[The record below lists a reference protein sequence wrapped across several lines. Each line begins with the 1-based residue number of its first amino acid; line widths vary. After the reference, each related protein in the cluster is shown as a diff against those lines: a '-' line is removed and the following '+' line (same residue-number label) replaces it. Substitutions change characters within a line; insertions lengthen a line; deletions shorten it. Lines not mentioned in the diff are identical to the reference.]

1 MPRFRLA
8 AALATAASLALAST
22 SALAQEAPR
31 APAGFGD
38 AGQFALSINH
48 DFIVNSTD
56 FFSGGDELQG
66 SYFVVPHL
74 SLGLALGAQ
83 WLSSSPVASSGSSG
97 SSSAVL
103 LHAGPRVGYDIRL
116 SDAVSIWPQ
125 VGVDYRR
132 MSQSTPSVGTAAG
145 GTTTDQAFGFTA
157 MAPILLHPTRGFFVG
172 AGPAFY
178 TDISNSQ
185 SNNAGSGDNPKIT
198 SVGLMATLGGA
209 F

>member
-1 MPRFRLA
+1 MPRFRLVA
-8 AALATAASLALAST
+8 ATATACALALASS

-31 APAGFGD
+31 PPASFGD
-38 AGQFALSINH
+38 AGQFALSVNH

-56 FFSGGDELQG
+56 FFTGGDELQG

-83 WLSSSPVASSGSSG
+83 WLSSSPVGGSAALG

-132 MSQSTPSVGTAAG
+132 MSQSTPSSGTTAST
-145 GTTTDQAFGFTA
+145 TTTDQAFGFTA
-157 MAPILLHPTRGFFVG
+157 MAPIVLHPTRGFFVG

-178 TDISNSQ
+178 TDISSSQ
-185 SNNAGSGDNPKIT
+185 STSAASTDNPKIT

>member
-8 AALATAASLALAST
+8 AALAAGAALALAST
-22 SALAQEAPR
+22 SAFAQEVTP
-31 APAGFGD
+31 PHKTFGD

-48 DFIVNSTD
+48 DFVVNQTD
-56 FFSGGDELQG
+56 LFTGGDELQG

-83 WLSSSPVASSGSSG
+83 WYSSSPVAGTGAGSSNG
-97 SSSAVL
+97 FL

-116 SDAVSIWPQ
+116 SDSVSIWPQ

-132 MSQSTPSVGTAAG
+132 MASSSQSTPTTSS
-145 GTTTDQAFGFTA
+145 TTTTYQAFGLTA
-157 MAPILLHPTRGFFVG
+157 MAPVVWHAPGGFFAG

-178 TDISNSQ
+178 TDFSNSE
-185 SNNAGSGDNPKIT
+185 SANAGSTDNSKLT